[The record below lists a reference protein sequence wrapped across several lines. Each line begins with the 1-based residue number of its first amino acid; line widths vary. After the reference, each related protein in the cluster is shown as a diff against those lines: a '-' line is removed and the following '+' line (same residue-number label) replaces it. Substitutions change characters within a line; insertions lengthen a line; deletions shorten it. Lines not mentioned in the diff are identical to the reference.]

1 MGLYIFVH
9 NHQNLISN
17 MCKVYKALEREEEG
31 NDMSDFLKRIEF
43 LLSINYRPNE
53 AVLVE
58 KCWWL
63 ELGQLQS
70 KAKRADLIISS
81 TVQDVLS

>member
-1 MGLYIFVH
+1 
-9 NHQNLISN
+9 
-17 MCKVYKALEREEEG
+17 
-31 NDMSDFLKRIEF
+31 MSDFLKRIEF
-43 LLSINYRPNE
+43 LLSINSRPNE